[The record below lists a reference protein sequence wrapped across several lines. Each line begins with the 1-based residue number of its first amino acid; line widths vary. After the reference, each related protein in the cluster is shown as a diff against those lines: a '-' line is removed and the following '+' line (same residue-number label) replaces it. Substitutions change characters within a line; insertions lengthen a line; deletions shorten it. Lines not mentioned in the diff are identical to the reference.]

1 MSKNSTCSVS
11 VSDKDGIEMVSNQL
25 TKNYLRISSRKGHL
39 HGQVGMG
46 SLKMHDNE
54 PVCSPLSM
62 FHWDAISGIDDNDNE
77 YPVYLQV
84 LM

>member
-1 MSKNSTCSVS
+1 
-11 VSDKDGIEMVSNQL
+11 
-25 TKNYLRISSRKGHL
+25 
-39 HGQVGMG
+39 MG

-54 PVCSPLSM
+54 PVCTPISL

-84 LM
+84 IVYGGDDALWLWCWYNNNNKYQKWIVISISDK